1 MVLVE
6 GMDIVKKDIEKKE
19 QRVNNG
25 GNQIPQNDSQ
35 NEMSGLTSIREEVV
49 DQSIRKEQ
57 NSEKEK
63 KAS

>member
-1 MVLVE
+1 M
-6 GMDIVKKDIEKKE
+6 
-19 QRVNNG
+19 NNG